1 MRQKSFLIG
10 GMHCASCAVKIE
22 NALKKIK
29 GVQKAAVNFA
39 NQKASVTYDEQLVK
53 EVILEHT
60 ILTAGYGVV
69 KEGHEEEARHHEETS
84 FKIRFLIA
92 GACAIP
98 LLYLSHGFLVGLQ
111 APMGPEFN
119 TILQLFLATIIMIA
133 GSNFF
138 VSGFRSLEP
147 NMDTLVGLGTG
158 AAYLY
163 SMYISYFI
171 LQNVEG
177 FSIHQLY
184 FEIAGLIMMFILL
197 GKWMEMLTKG
207 KTSLAIKQLL
217 ALAPK
222 QATVRRDGKEIVIPI
237 DQIKINDFVIVK
249 PGEKIPVDGI
259 VVEGSSTID
268 ESMITGES
276 MPVEKTLRSEVIGA
290 TVNKQGSFIFKARK
304 VGKETM
310 LANIVKMVEEAQAS
324 KAPIQALADK
334 IAAIFV
340 PIVIAIAILSWI
352 VWGYS
357 KEDLLFGLTPF
368 IAVLII
374 ACPCAMGLATPTAV
388 MMITGTAAK
397 RGILFKSA
405 EALQKAKSIDTVI
418 FDKTK
423 TLTKGEPSVT
433 EMHAIKGYNPLD
445 VIKLAAVAEKRSEH
459 PLAKAVL
466 AAAKKAKLE
475 IHDPEQFLALEGK
488 GVRVNYMHKRILVGN
503 KRLMRET
510 NISLDVVKNEMEQ
523 LESKGRT
530 VLYVSVNE
538 KILGL
543 LGIADTIKEDAREA
557 VTALQMLGKKVIMIT
572 GDNERTAHTIAAQVG
587 IQDVLA
593 EVLPQEKA
601 RAIEKLQKEGRKVA
615 MVGDGIND
623 APALT
628 QADLGIAIGSG
639 TDVAIEAGDVVLVK
653 DRLLDVPLA
662 IKLGTF
668 GLRKIKQNLFWA
680 FVYNII
686 AIPVA
691 AGILFPW
698 TGWFL
703 SPILAAAAMSFSSV
717 SVVLNSLATHYFSE

>member
-60 ILTAGYGVV
+60 ILKAGYGVV

-310 LANIVKMVEEAQAS
+310 
-324 KAPIQALADK
+324 
-334 IAAIFV
+334 
-340 PIVIAIAILSWI
+340 
-352 VWGYS
+352 
-357 KEDLLFGLTPF
+357 
-368 IAVLII
+368 
-374 ACPCAMGLATPTAV
+374 
-388 MMITGTAAK
+388 
-397 RGILFKSA
+397 
-405 EALQKAKSIDTVI
+405 
-418 FDKTK
+418 
-423 TLTKGEPSVT
+423 
-433 EMHAIKGYNPLD
+433 
-445 VIKLAAVAEKRSEH
+445 
-459 PLAKAVL
+459 
-466 AAAKKAKLE
+466 
-475 IHDPEQFLALEGK
+475 
-488 GVRVNYMHKRILVGN
+488 
-503 KRLMRET
+503 
-510 NISLDVVKNEMEQ
+510 
-523 LESKGRT
+523 
-530 VLYVSVNE
+530 
-538 KILGL
+538 
-543 LGIADTIKEDAREA
+543 
-557 VTALQMLGKKVIMIT
+557 
-572 GDNERTAHTIAAQVG
+572 
-587 IQDVLA
+587 
-593 EVLPQEKA
+593 
-601 RAIEKLQKEGRKVA
+601 
-615 MVGDGIND
+615 
-623 APALT
+623 
-628 QADLGIAIGSG
+628 
-639 TDVAIEAGDVVLVK
+639 
-653 DRLLDVPLA
+653 
-662 IKLGTF
+662 
-668 GLRKIKQNLFWA
+668 
-680 FVYNII
+680 
-686 AIPVA
+686 
-691 AGILFPW
+691 
-698 TGWFL
+698 
-703 SPILAAAAMSFSSV
+703 
-717 SVVLNSLATHYFSE
+717 